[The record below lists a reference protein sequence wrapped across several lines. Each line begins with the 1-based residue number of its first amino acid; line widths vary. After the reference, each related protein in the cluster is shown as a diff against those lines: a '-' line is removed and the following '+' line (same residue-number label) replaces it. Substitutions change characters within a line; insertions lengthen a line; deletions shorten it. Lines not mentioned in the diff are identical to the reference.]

1 MWARSGRR
9 LGNTLRGTNHWVNQ
23 VPSDARTCRAR
34 TLRKG
39 GTVATSTSV
48 RDDRTYVDAEGITI
62 HYYVWAAK
70 KPRAVI
76 QVVHGLGEHAARYE
90 WLAGKLTAAGYTVYA
105 DDHRGHGQTG
115 LEQTG
120 GDHSKLGKLGPGG
133 MPATLE
139 SVHQLTDMIRDENP
153 GLPLVLLGHSWGSF
167 LAQILVNRY
176 SNEYDAVILSG
187 SALRMLG
194 QTNTGDLNAKYT
206 HLGSTGYEW
215 LSRDPAVVA
224 TAAADPLMFVAN
236 GMKLFGI
243 RDSLRLLG
251 KPAKKI
257 EHDLPVLIQVGS
269 NDVVGGV
276 KSNELLAQAYL
287 TRSGLSDVELIVY
300 TGAQHEIF
308 NETNK
313 DEVVADTLAWLADRV
328 A

>member
-1 MWARSGRR
+1 MAS
-9 LGNTLRGTNHWVNQ
+9 
-23 VPSDARTCRAR
+23 
-34 TLRKG
+34 
-39 GTVATSTSV
+39 STPT
-48 RDDRTYVDAEGITI
+48 RDDRTFVDAAGITI
-62 HYYVWAAK
+62 HYYVWEAT
-70 KPRAVI
+70 KPRAII
-76 QVVHGLGEHAARYE
+76 QLAHGLGEYATRYQ
-90 WLAGKLTAAGYTVYA
+90 WLASQLTTAGYTVYA

-115 LEQTG
+115 LGHNG
-120 GDHSKLGKLGPGG
+120 GDHTKLGNLGPGG
-133 MPATLE
+133 MRATVDA
-139 SVHQLTDMIRDENP
+139 VHQLTTVIRSENP

-167 LAQILVNRY
+167 LSQILVNRY
-176 SNEYDAVILSG
+176 SDEYDALILSG
-187 SALRMLG
+187 SALRMFG
-194 QTNTGDLNAKYT
+194 HTNTGDLNAKFT

-215 LSRDPAVVA
+215 LSRDPAVV
-224 TAAADPLMFVAN
+224 TAAASDPLMFVAN

-251 KPAKKI
+251 KPAKNL
-257 EHDLPVLIQVGS
+257 ENDLPVLIQVGS

-300 TGAQHEIF
+300 TGGQHEIF